1 MTRVPVTEMAE
12 IVIVF
17 RGFKPIRIASWFES
31 TNRMLHGERKRD
43 VLALPPKE
51 VLEAARDRV
60 AGAVRC

>member
-1 MTRVPVTEMAE
+1 MAE